1 MTREEIMA
9 LSGREL
15 DAAVAE
21 HVMGW
26 RPRWVEEPPYW
37 MAWEVELPNGDMLY
51 GTIVSKAVPQPAWY
65 DDRDG
70 VRCPRFST
78 DIDAAWEVVERLTE
92 LVIDEIDLT
101 VEVKNGVEIR
111 NVAEGWLCSIYCG
124 CEQLVET
131 RAQSAPEAI
140 CRAALLA
147 ALKRSEA
154 KNGGGEA

>member
-51 GTIVSKAVPQPAWY
+51 GTIVPKAVPQPVWY

-78 DIDAAWEVVERLTE
+78 DIAAAWEVAERLTE
-92 LVIDEIDLT
+92 FEIDDLDLT
-101 VEVKNGVEIR
+101 VEVGNVMEGWACWVYSGCEE
-111 NVAEGWLCSIYCG
+111 VAEAR
-124 CEQLVET
+124 EET
-131 RAQSAPEAI
+131 APLAI

-147 ALKRSEA
+147 VAERLGEEDRSE
-154 KNGGGEA
+154 